1 MRLGRY
7 IILLL
12 EASKGKP
19 FSRRKKAGFNRW
31 RACKKCRGMGCAKR
45 FEKDKSVYER
55 G

>member
-19 FSRRKKAGFNRW
+19 FLRMMPIEIIFYCSVGLS
-31 RACKKCRGMGCAKR
+31 
-45 FEKDKSVYER
+45 DKYDATYTQLAY
-55 G
+55 